1 MNEVYILEI
10 LYPFEPSK
18 KIAGIF
24 STCGKAEKFKY
35 ELYESEC
42 ARQGIDSDA
51 VWPQTPFHSWI
62 TKYKVDP

>member
-10 LYPFEPSK
+10 LYPSEPSK

-24 STCGKAEKFKY
+24 STCGKVEKFKY

-42 ARQGIDSDA
+42 ARQGIDPDA
-51 VWPQTPFHSWI
+51 GWPQIPFHSWI

>member
-42 ARQGIDSDA
+42 ARQGIRGSRSG
-51 VWPQTPFHSWI
+51 PRIPFHSWI